1 MYMWPHMYV
10 CEASCST
17 SVHTCVPVHKVRS
30 LCFFTLE
37 LELFIKIRMYPGVL
51 VWKCGNVYFL
61 FIYVC
66 VCVVHTLFY
75 FYRYP
80 GTLGGTFLN
89 LFFYTLSR
97 QSNGIS
103 QINFVVQFWWT
114 NSSHKWNIP
123 TTTTS
128 IILACCWRSC
138 SMCSRSRINKG
149 YWRCRSIRRRSTLLV
164 VMMFSRH

>member
-1 MYMWPHMYV
+1 
-10 CEASCST
+10 
-17 SVHTCVPVHKVRS
+17 
-30 LCFFTLE
+30 
-37 LELFIKIRMYPGVL
+37 MYPGVHYRYS
-51 VWKCGNVYFL
+51 CENVEMYIFL

-103 QINFVVQFWWT
+103 QINFVVQFW
-114 NSSHKWNIP
+114 
-123 TTTTS
+123 
-128 IILACCWRSC
+128 
-138 SMCSRSRINKG
+138 
-149 YWRCRSIRRRSTLLV
+149 
-164 VMMFSRH
+164 